1 MSDELKPCP
10 HCGNSDHLMVKQVEG
25 ETVSPN
31 NFQVVCSWMLGG
43 CGASGGVR
51 RTEVEAIA
59 AWNARAD
66 DADELPTDDAC
77 AILRKNLY
85 DVGDLGRAMGILEPN
100 ELVGGSGDRAY
111 IFERLADLIERD
123 YVRRDSIDDK
133 DMDMSECVHMCPNE
147 GTTADEPKVIT
158 NAEKYKLDTREKL
171 EADIAMYYVIGIPSV
186 NNIFEWLDRQAA
198 ITERECMS
206 RDTSER
212 VGWDCAECAEGLGK
226 ELDVRCDPLK
236 ERIAELTAE
245 LETYRKHAE
254 QGERMI
260 PQSKENGDTREKLEA
275 DIRAWHRDTPFATK
289 PSVQTLLGLLDRQ
302 AAITEREVE
311 HDLMLAG
318 RMAVEVERKRIA
330 ELTAERDQLQEQHG
344 RQVKTIERLTAEREL
359 YRDNMIAQTKR
370 VAELTAERDELKER
384 VARFDSI
391 SNIDGIANL
400 LVQFEDL
407 TAERDQLQADLDAC
421 RMREKAAED
430 YDFRE
435 AAERWEQ
442 AFEDK
447 CCEVVRLT
455 AERDELKEQRRKAAM
470 KIMRMEDERKRL
482 DERMMEQAGKH
493 QGYLQRIV
501 ELTAERDRL
510 QKVVQVQADS
520 FRKMEAELKEANDT
534 CNTLRASVAG
544 LKETV
549 ERFKA
554 RDGA

>member
-25 ETVSPN
+25 ETASPD
-31 NFQVVCSWMLGG
+31 NFQVVCDWLSGG
-43 CGASGGVR
+43 CGASGWVR
-51 RTEVEAIA
+51 RTEAEAIA

-147 GTTADEPKVIT
+147 GTTADEPKIIQNAEKYKLADDSELKVIT
-158 NAEKYKLDTREKL
+158 NAEKYKL
-171 EADIAMYYVIGIPSV
+171 
-186 NNIFEWLDRQAA
+186 
-198 ITERECMS
+198 
-206 RDTSER
+206 
-212 VGWDCAECAEGLGK
+212 
-226 ELDVRCDPLK
+226 
-236 ERIAELTAE
+236 
-245 LETYRKHAE
+245 
-254 QGERMI
+254 
-260 PQSKENGDTREKLEA
+260 DTREKLEA

-289 PSVQTLLGLLDRQ
+289 PSVKTLLGWLDRQ
-302 AAITEREVE
+302 AEIIRAEVFADGEYDCMTCGAKRELQE
-311 HDLMLAG
+311 HVDS
-318 RMAVEVERKRIA
+318 
-330 ELTAERDQLQEQHG
+330 LTAERD
-344 RQVKTIERLTAEREL
+344 A
-359 YRDNMIAQTKR
+359 
-370 VAELTAERDELKER
+370 LKER

-455 AERDELKEQRRKAAM
+455 AERDEKEQRRKAAM

-493 QGYLQRIV
+493 QGYLQRIA
-501 ELTAERDRL
+501 ELTAKRDRL
-510 QKVVQVQADS
+510 QKVVQVQAES
-520 FRKMEAELKEANDT
+520 FQKLERELKEANDT

>member
-1 MSDELKPCP
+1 MSDKLKRCA
-10 HCGNSDHLMVKQVEG
+10 HCGGAGEREQWSHVDWDEWRIFCGRCGTSSDWYA
-25 ETVSPN
+25 SPE
-31 NFQVVCSWMLGG
+31 Q
-43 CGASGGVR
+43 
-51 RTEVEAIA
+51 AIA

-66 DADELPTDDAC
+66 DAGELPTDDAC
-77 AILRKNLY
+77 AILRRNLY

-123 YVRRDSIDDK
+123 YVRRDSIGDK

-147 GTTADEPKVIT
+147 GTTADEPKIIQNAEKYKLADDSELKVIT
-158 NAEKYKLDTREKL
+158 NAEKYKL
-171 EADIAMYYVIGIPSV
+171 
-186 NNIFEWLDRQAA
+186 
-198 ITERECMS
+198 
-206 RDTSER
+206 
-212 VGWDCAECAEGLGK
+212 
-226 ELDVRCDPLK
+226 
-236 ERIAELTAE
+236 
-245 LETYRKHAE
+245 
-254 QGERMI
+254 
-260 PQSKENGDTREKLEA
+260 DTREKLEA

-289 PSVQTLLGLLDRQ
+289 PSVQTLLGWLDRQ
-302 AAITEREVE
+302 AAITRAEVFEDGEFDCMTCGAKRELQERVDSLTAEVQAQQ
-311 HDLMLAG
+311 DD
-318 RMAVEVERKRIA
+318 IA
-330 ELTAERDQLQEQHG
+330 ELTD
-344 RQVKTIERLTAEREL
+344 EREL
-359 YRDNMIAQTKR
+359 YRENMIAQTKR

-435 AAERWEQ
+435 AAQRWER

-447 CCEVVRLT
+447 SCEVVRLT

-470 KIMRMEDERKRL
+470 KIMRMEDERKRI

-493 QGYLQRIV
+493 QGYLQRIA

-510 QKVVQVQADS
+510 QKVVQVQAES
-520 FRKMEAELKEANDT
+520 FKGMERELKEANDT
-534 CNTLRASVAG
+534 CNTPRGEESADD
-544 LKETV
+544 
-549 ERFKA
+549 ER
-554 RDGA
+554 